1 MPKLIGS
8 APHFLVANLT
18 ASVEYYVQ
26 VLGFERPK
34 LWGEPPVF
42 AMPKRDGFIVMLN
55 QVDRQAAK
63 WKEDAFWD
71 AYFWCDDADAL
82 CGECK
87 ARGARFEY
95 GPIEREEYRNRE
107 FAVLDPD
114 GYVLAFG
121 SDLQR

>member
-8 APHFLVANLT
+8 APQFLAGSVT

-42 AMPKRDGFIVMLN
+42 AMPERDGFIVMLN
-55 QVDRQAAK
+55 RVDGQAAK
-63 WKEDAFWD
+63 WKDDAFWD
-71 AYFWCDDADAL
+71 AYFWCEDADAFQ
-82 CGECK
+82 

-95 GPIEREEYRNRE
+95 GPVEREEYGNRE

-114 GYVLAFG
+114 GYVLVIG
-121 SDLQR
+121 SDLQQ